1 MSDQQI
7 EINREH
13 GVLTIRLNHPKTLNS
28 LTAPIREGLAR
39 AAHEATSDDR
49 VRAVYLTGN
58 GRAFCAGGDLD
69 SIKHFNDAWSTHSR
83 FRQLI
88 DWMVPFIRMQKP
100 VVTGLNG
107 MAVGGGMGLA
117 LSGDII
123 IAAESAEFRCG
134 FTRIGAV
141 PDYGVMYHLP
151 RLVGMARAKNF
162 VFSNGTWTAAE
173 AQELG
178 IVAEVV
184 PDDKLDARAYERA
197 CELADGPVEA
207 MGLAK
212 WLMGRSFESSF
223 EDMMAFESLAQ
234 PLAFRTN
241 AHKEGF
247 DALRE
252 KRDPDFPA
260 ASQAE
265 TWYQSHFADAPD
277 DE

>member
-7 EINREH
+7 DISQAD
-13 GVLTIRLNHPKTLNS
+13 GVLSIRLNNPKTLNS
-28 LTAPIREGLAR
+28 LTAPIRAGLSE
-39 AAHEATSDDR
+39 AAHEAIADDR
-49 VRAVYLTGN
+49 IRAVYLTGA

-69 SIKHFNDAWSTHSR
+69 SIEKFSDPWSTHSR

-88 DWMVPFIRMQKP
+88 NWMVPFIRMQKP

-151 RLVGMARAKNF
+151 RLVGMARAKSF
-162 VFSNGTWTAAE
+162 IFSNGTWS
-173 AQELG
+173 AQEAMDLG
-178 IVAEVV
+178 IVSEIV
-184 PDDKLDARAYERA
+184 PDDDLDPRAYAKA
-197 CELADGPVEA
+197 CELADGPIEA
-207 MGLAK
+207 MGMAK
-212 WLMGRSFESSF
+212 WLMGRSFETSF
-223 EDMMAFESLAQ
+223 EDMIAYESLAQ
-234 PLAFRTN
+234 PVMFQTR

-247 DALRE
+247 GALRE
-252 KRDPDFPA
+252 KRDPDYA
-260 ASQAE
+260 GASRQE
-265 TWYQSHFADAPD
+265 TWYKAQFGDGD
-277 DE
+277 DD